1 MSEEKNKAINFLNI
15 TFEII
20 LQIKSL
26 HQILKKKA
34 KPKKSFFYNFFYNGF
49 YFFFHNLLC

>member
-15 TFEII
+15 PFEII